1 LIWSGKAS
9 VVKSKSSAVTGL
21 SNIKSRTVPPTTNSL
36 NPASRNL
43 EAIGAISLKT
53 GAKRWGTTL

>member
-1 LIWSGKAS
+1 
-9 VVKSKSSAVTGL
+9 
-21 SNIKSRTVPPTTNSL
+21 VPPTTNSL